1 MSGTHLLV
9 CAGHQLC
16 DRDDRLPNEQDRCLS
31 GFFLSLF
38 ALLALS
44 VTRPVSVAV
53 EKKASCRPAQNGEGQ
68 PSEETKAQGDPGG
81 MEFNPLQCQPHHN
94 QGASR
99 EDATHA
105 TRSNPTKETALRS
118 AVEIRRQQALII
130 DLEII
135 KKTVY
140 NRERVSLRTK
150 IQSRS
155 LRCDLPLPSSNTLGN
170 NRGVF
175 RICVAHTADKVR
187 TVGVR
192 GNIAQRQGHATRPL
206 DAQWQVDPD
215 YIGGVVV
222 TEISILPSDD
232 GSGHL
237 AVSVDGEIISQAQ
250 FYTDVSSAAA
260 SRWHKQS
267 APDVSLLEPP
277 GVHLRSRPS
286 CCHGTQDEHRT
297 DQAQSQE
304 QQYEKN
310 NACPS
315 TPKCTD

>member
-1 MSGTHLLV
+1 MVVTMITGLERWLGIADVPLSHVPFFRKKRVKLI
-9 CAGHQLC
+9 LC
-16 DRDDRLPNEQDRCLS
+16 TTLYFCLS
-31 GFFLSLF
+31 
-38 ALLALS
+38 
-44 VTRPVSVAV
+44 
-53 EKKASCRPAQNGEGQ
+53 
-68 PSEETKAQGDPGG
+68 
-81 MEFNPLQCQPHHN
+81 
-94 QGASR
+94 
-99 EDATHA
+99 
-105 TRSNPTKETALRS
+105 
-118 AVEIRRQQALII
+118 ALII

-222 TEISILPSDD
+222 TEISILPSEYVAPTIEAWTI
-232 GSGHL
+232 HVAFVCWYCFL
-237 AVSVDGEIISQAQ
+237 AIISTSSRGDLIMCTMPLLYPVPSPASES
-250 FYTDVSSAAA
+250 TDCNMFLVI
-260 SRWHKQS
+260 RI
-267 APDVSLLEPP
+267 PLL
-277 GVHLRSRPS
+277 STYF
-286 CCHGTQDEHRT
+286 CGT
-297 DQAQSQE
+297 
-304 QQYEKN
+304 
-310 NACPS
+310 
-315 TPKCTD
+315 